1 MAIPII
7 QPQTPNYAQWDWNPG
22 ATFLAAAKTTAS
34 MLDNIKQ
41 AEQID
46 RKLALDEKIKETMLP
61 YEVLDAQAKID
72 HTKAQTALAASRSR
86 ALADGSQT
94 AAILN
99 GMGDL
104 TTAQLYDIAGLEAPS
119 ETPPARVKADQSNSA
134 PTAPSPIGG
143 GDFKSIDL
151 PAGPLQSFY
160 QQDDDTDAL
169 TSIAGRLPDGSTMDE
184 LTNPKFSMAS
194 SSDSVSTDVAPR
206 SAEMSVLKAKS
217 FKPEVTNPLDWD
229 ENPAVTQ
236 TGPGT
241 TPQKATWSSEAEQ
254 ELKGIRS
261 KLGSNPL
268 ESLPDVQ
275 PPRPEGSSIGAYI
288 SKRYN
293 DLQTVSQKARN
304 SKGDDRKTLS
314 AVAMALEGRI
324 YQDVASK
331 YGIDDPVVVQNL
343 VKGPGGLRRT
353 ADEIESIYGIMQDRS
368 VEVLDNDGKLQ
379 QVPVTNWSEA
389 FQAAEIKRNSL
400 KSALKTK
407 TKEDDSIER
416 ATKAQSLID
425 AISKKENR
433 TDEDEMA
440 LQKLGVER
448 DAALQLPQGA
458 SKLGGQLNRYFR
470 QNQQL
475 EEARNAGLSEFEG
488 VTADQFD
495 AQIASNMNRIQAIA
509 IKNAPSFKNSAE
521 RDAWFQNEETKNLPF
536 KMGIGG
542 KTTVVYATEDPNV
555 VTSYISNGKKGP
567 EWVNYNMGGE
577 KETPPPVTSA
587 KAEPDGLM
595 QEEETMLVK
604 LAKTLPGKTKQA
616 VSDFSDAVARSE
628 IGRIPELEAAI
639 KKIDEELASNK
650 TFETALLPDR
660 KGNRRLDKPL
670 TPQERNQ
677 LIRNRN
683 AYLIQLKGLKKR
695 NPAPPT
701 EYSTPTQS
709 DL

>member
-41 AEQID
+41 AEQMD

-61 YEVLDAQAKID
+61 YEVLEAQAKID

-104 TTAQLYDIAGLEAPS
+104 TTEQLYDIAGLGAPS
-119 ETPPARVKADQSNSA
+119 ETPPTRDSA

-206 SAEMSVLKAKS
+206 AAEMSVLKAKS
-217 FKPEVTNPLDWD
+217 LEPKVTNPLDWD

-236 TGPGT
+236 TT
-241 TPQKATWSSEAEQ
+241 TPQKATWSSDAEQ

-261 KLGSNPL
+261 KLGANPL

-275 PPRPEGSSIGAYI
+275 AERTEGPSIGAYI

-304 SKGDDRKTLS
+304 SKGQDRKTLS

-324 YQDVASK
+324 YQDVAST

-343 VKGPGGLRRT
+343 IKGPGGLRRT
-353 ADEIESIYGIMQDRS
+353 ADEIQSIYGIMQDRS
-368 VEVLDNDGKLQ
+368 VEALDENGNLQ
-379 QVPVTNWSEA
+379 QIPVTNWSEA
-389 FQAAEIKRNSL
+389 FQAAELKRNSL
-400 KSALKTK
+400 KAALKTK
-407 TKEDDSIER
+407 KASEDDSIKQTQEFFNL
-416 ATKAQSLID
+416 AKSWEEAK
-425 AISKKENR
+425 SKSQENPEDKESQIVFQMLSNR
-433 TDEDEMA
+433 LKTI
-440 LQKLGVER
+440 
-448 DAALQLPQGA
+448 
-458 SKLGGQLNRYFR
+458 GGEEYK
-470 QNQQL
+470 QL
-475 EEARNAGLSEFEG
+475 EFGYNQEQYANMMQYSGQKVRPDGQPTEGLKDK
-488 VTADQFD
+488 TADQVRLELIKSGAIPVIEGVAGDNGISYDTDDLASKFPGGKLVEGAFVALRNPNAKSADQEFQTHRILNGRLAKLSSPSEPDKAQPKQEGSSTSEPEKTPNKSGKTVYD
-495 AQIASNMNRIQAIA
+495 AARPYFQESPNSVAGRVVDRGMDAVLNAGDYAATAVRNRAIAPAAEFLAGAMGEDLDLGRTPNAKPQDRPKQLPEERIQI
-509 IKNAPSFKNSAE
+509 IERMTGGPLQSAGRE
-521 RDAWFQNEETKNLPF
+521 IIR
-536 KMGIGG
+536 
-542 KTTVVYATEDPNV
+542 
-555 VTSYISNGKKGP
+555 KK
-567 EWVNYNMGGE
+567 
-577 KETPPPVTSA
+577 
-587 KAEPDGLM
+587 L
-595 QEEETMLVK
+595 
-604 LAKTLPGKTKQA
+604 
-616 VSDFSDAVARSE
+616 
-628 IGRIPELEAAI
+628 
-639 KKIDEELASNK
+639 NK
-650 TFETALLPDR
+650 
-660 KGNRRLDKPL
+660 
-670 TPQERNQ
+670 
-677 LIRNRN
+677 
-683 AYLIQLKGLKKR
+683 
-695 NPAPPT
+695 
-701 EYSTPTQS
+701 
-709 DL
+709 